1 MSAAGVVCEATAPLT
16 LHNDLT
22 DSLRLT
28 WLDSKG
34 GSTEAVPPSRRWLP
48 PHGRQVLELPSAGG
62 WLIGERL
69 LWRGVVGAGGTAS
82 PTHVVRRDTNIS
94 VGAGATTLLPPLP
107 SLSNASDDAF
117 VLLLNTEPQALQLC
131 SAPPA
136 PPGVAWRHTAAA
148 HVCHGALPASGRR
161 YLRGLR
167 PGATLLAY
175 EPVWGLGLE
184 AAKEPSPRVER
195 VSRVLPSLGAPY
207 HAVYTAHL
215 RAPADADAA
224 DAADAGGVRVYNHLR
239 ETVLLCGVPQ
249 GGEAEGAFVCKASVR
264 GLEHAWLPRSLV
276 ETVPGWQFFGLSQAV
291 RLPCQSKRCALRLAS
306 TLAPAPEAEATP
318 EAAATAPEAEWR
330 VHNAHDVPLRVCEL
344 PDGAQAALSASEAE
358 GDESVWPLA
367 AELAS
372 GRVTLRCV
380 AGQVAAGQTATLQPP
395 PDTRGVPRDR
405 MVAALRPLRLLP
417 AAEGKAVAEVG
428 LGDAVAGEAG
438 ALHLAEAAAP
448 IGRSTAAQVAAAAA
462 AAAAAAMATVP
473 PRPAARAASCAARYA
488 HEAVTQILGSIEREW
503 TNLTSALEAGQVPL
517 EVPSDMIEL
526 GTDADPTRRVLL
538 TKAIG

>member
-1 MSAAGVVCEATAPLT
+1 MSSVAACEATVPLT

-28 WLDSKG
+28 WLDSKS

-48 PHGRQVLELPSAGG
+48 PRGRQVLELPSAGG
-62 WLIGERL
+62 WLLGERL
-69 LWRGVVGAGGTAS
+69 LWRGVIGTGGTAS

-94 VGAGATTLLPPLP
+94 VSAGATTLLPPLP
-107 SLSNASDDAF
+107 SLSNASDAF

-161 YLRGLR
+161 YLRGLQ

-184 AAKEPSPRVER
+184 AANEPSPLLER

-207 HAVYTAHL
+207 HAAYTAHL
-215 RAPADADAA
+215 RAPADADATGA
-224 DAADAGGVRVYNHLR
+224 GGGVRVYNHLR

-249 GGEAEGAFVCKASVR
+249 KDETEGALECKASVR

-276 ETVPGWQFFGLSQAV
+276 ETAPGWQFFGLAQAV

-306 TLAPAPEAEATP
+306 TLAPAPEVEATP

-344 PDGAQAALSASEAE
+344 PDSAQAALRASEAE
-358 GDESVWPLA
+358 GDESAWPLA

-380 AGQVAAGQTATLQPP
+380 AGQVAAGQTATLEPP
-395 PDTRGVPRDR
+395 PDTRGVPRER

-417 AAEGKAVAEVG
+417 ATAGEAVIEVG
-428 LGDAVAGEAG
+428 LGDAMAGEAG
-438 ALHLAEAAAP
+438 APHLAEAATP
-448 IGRSTAAQVAAAAA
+448 IGRSTAAQVAAAVATTAA
-462 AAAAAAMATVP
+462 ATIAAVP
-473 PRPAARAASCAARYA
+473 PRPAARAAACAARYA

-526 GTDADPTRRVLL
+526 GTDADPTRRVPL
-538 TKAIG
+538 TKATG